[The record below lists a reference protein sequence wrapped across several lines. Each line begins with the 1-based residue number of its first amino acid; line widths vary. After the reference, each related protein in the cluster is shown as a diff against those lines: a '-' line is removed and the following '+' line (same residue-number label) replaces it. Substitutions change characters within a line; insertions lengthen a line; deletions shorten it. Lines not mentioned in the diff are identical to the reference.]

1 MKYAKC
7 SVCGQI
13 LDLSETT
20 CQNCGADITKNFPIV
35 DASEQ
40 SSYKESETIVVDDDT
55 GNLISRLKNKLK
67 KDTKT

>member
-7 SVCGQI
+7 SVCGQS

-20 CQNCGADITKNFPIV
+20 CPNCGADITKSFPIF

-40 SSYKESETIVVDDDT
+40 SSYKESETIVVEDDT
-55 GNLISRLKNKLK
+55 ENLISRLKNKLK
-67 KDTKT
+67 KNIRK